1 MGIGYRQIRWS
12 ARIGR
17 IGAIGTI
24 GVIGGRVVI
33 GAIGGIGTIG
43 GIGGRVV
50 IGAIG
55 AIGGRSDGS
64 STTDARDPERP
75 YKGLLVS
82 LVRGRTHGACVPTEG
97 YSALISKV

>member
-17 IGAIGTI
+17 IGAIG
-24 GVIGGRVVI
+24 GRVVI

-43 GIGGRVV
+43 GIGWRVV
-50 IGAIG
+50 IGAIRAIRAIG

-82 LVRGRTHGACVPTEG
+82 LVRGRTHGSCVPTKG